1 MNLTDLADFYVE
13 RRGGESV
20 DAILRELRDAAE
32 KWWPFTFEEGPPL
45 PDTLREPKAAWL
57 GVRCRGD
64 ARWYDLV
71 SACRAAGRGG
81 RRVRVFAVDPVL
93 DGLCER
99 DLTLVSPFSER
110 APGGHF
116 AEIPQ
121 FGLSPLFRGSLAVF
135 ESMLYRWAP
144 DPPPAYDVFEHL
156 GTHYIGG
163 KLELSQVLG
172 KSSRFP
178 QVELLFAGPP
188 LSKESAVSAFA
199 RLFVGFP
206 IVVRVPGGWRT
217 TEAAIAALETAK
229 VPAEYAIASKVS
241 AVVVR

>member
-13 RRGGESV
+13 RRAGESA
-20 DAILRELRDAAE
+20 DAILHEVREAAE
-32 KWWPFTFEEGPPL
+32 KWWPFTFEEGPAL
-45 PDTLREPKAAWL
+45 PDALREPKTAWL
-57 GVRCRGD
+57 GIRCKGD
-64 ARWYDLV
+64 ARWYDLM

-93 DGLCER
+93 DGLGER
-99 DLTLVSPFSER
+99 DLTLVSPFTER

-144 DPPPAYDVFEHL
+144 DPPPVYDVFEHL
-156 GTHYIGG
+156 GAHDVVG

-172 KSSRFP
+172 KSTRFP
-178 QVELLFAGPP
+178 QVEQLFPGFTEA
-188 LSKESAVSAFA
+188 SDAAVTAFA

-206 IVVRVPGGWRT
+206 IVVRVPGGWPT

-229 VPAEYAIASKVS
+229 VPAEYVLARKVS